1 MNILHIHQDFPDG
14 SSYPYTKAVLN
25 LIEAVEANSNISS
38 YVLSLHRT
46 SNPFRISVKPFERG
60 LCVVYFSLP
69 LPYVH
74 RFLLFFWATLIR
86 FFYLN
91 QMKFDVIHAH
101 KLTAEGLV
109 AKYLAAAWSVGYLV
123 TIRGGTDFRFYSRMH
138 DCKAIFNQ
146 VLTDAKKV
154 IFLTPAAKQ
163 SMEKLSGL
171 HLDNA
176 IVMPNLCRFKLKRGS
191 QTDSDDDK
199 KKKTHFEYTTVL
211 SFHQYKRKGILNLIS
226 AISVLKDRF
235 PTLHIRLNI
244 IGGGDDSVLKII
256 QSHVSSL
263 LLSDRILYSGLL
275 EHAELLRIIARS
287 DGMLLPALDETFGM
301 VYLESIA
308 SQTPVLYMK
317 GTGIDGIFSDD
328 LIGVSVT
335 TQDPE
340 EIAKAILVLTE
351 RGDEFRHHITE
362 LIDSGFFKT
371 FTSEHI
377 VERYINALNG

>member
-25 LIEAVEANSNISS
+25 LIEAVEANSNVTS

-69 LPYVH
+69 LPYLH
-74 RFLLFFWATLIR
+74 RFLLYFWASLIR
-86 FFYLN
+86 VFYLN
-91 QMKFDVIHAH
+91 NIKFDVIHAH
-101 KLTAEGLV
+101 KLTTEGLF
-109 AKYLAAAWSVGYLV
+109 AKYLASARAVSYLV

-138 DCKAIFNQ
+138 DCRTTFNQ
-146 VLTDAKKV
+146 ILTNAKKT
-154 IFLTPAAKQ
+154 IFLSPVAKQ

-171 HLDNA
+171 HLENA
-176 IVMPNLCRFKLKRGS
+176 IIIPNLCRFNVKGNGYR
-191 QTDSDDDK
+191 K
-199 KKKTHFEYTTVL
+199 KSNIIEYTTVL

-226 AISVLKDRF
+226 AIGVLKQKF
-235 PTLHIRLNI
+235 PILHIKLNV

-263 LLSDRILYSGLL
+263 QLSDRIYFSGSLNQQQV
-275 EHAELLRIIARS
+275 LRAISAS
-287 DGMLLPALDETFGM
+287 DAMLLPALDETFGM

-308 SQTPVLYMK
+308 NQTPVLYMK
-317 GTGIDGIFSDD
+317 GTGIDGLFADD
-328 LIGVSVT
+328 LVGVAVK
-335 TQDPE
+335 TQEPQ
-340 EIAKAILVLTE
+340 EIASAILVLIE
-351 RGDEFRHHITE
+351 RGDEFRDHITE
-362 LIDSGFFKT
+362 LIDSGFFKM

-377 VERYINALNG
+377 VEKYTNALNG